1 MIKMHHFYL
10 CLLKRMCEVEIYTEV
25 KPSTGK
31 FTYMERLREKNKGQ
45 QNIEDDGQYSESGDE
60 TINDIHFEDTEKERM
75 HDFDEDFDE
84 EFSFG
89 LDEGGH
95 RREDVDGSSTNEPS
109 NLSFATKEMEK
120 ECVIEEDYMIDE
132 LDSVANE
139 DSCEG
144 MPLAIRFNEEEEEM
158 TKDFTFKVGIKFSS
172 LKQFKKAILEYT
184 ILNGREIIFSKN
196 DAMI

>member
-1 MIKMHHFYL
+1 
-10 CLLKRMCEVEIYTEV
+10 
-25 KPSTGK
+25 
-31 FTYMERLREKNKGQ
+31 
-45 QNIEDDGQYSESGDE
+45 
-60 TINDIHFEDTEKERM
+60 
-75 HDFDEDFDE
+75 
-84 EFSFG
+84 
-89 LDEGGH
+89 
-95 RREDVDGSSTNEPS
+95 
-109 NLSFATKEMEK
+109 MEK

-158 TKDFTFKVGIKFSS
+158 TKDFTIKVGIKFSS

-196 DAMI
+196 DVMI